1 MRISTLRKT
10 GMESDNRFLPALAGF
25 LCAAV
30 AAWLLVSTHR
40 YNSIVPLFALA
51 AVHIALTVTANALGV
66 RVAGYLLY
74 GKVTGVSRLST
85 SAAAWLAPL
94 AVSVKSSSPLA
105 IPVAAVV
112 AVFATLAMR
121 QVIDSND
128 GRGRVST
135 RPARS
140 DELFHLLPKPS
151 PFRLLSFF
159 GAAICAEAAFVEGT
173 SGNQT
178 IAVAVISLGAGI
190 VAWQAGG
197 APGARSPTRFAGKL
211 AFSWFALVLAFV
223 LTTRAIRS
231 ETGGGGDE
239 AIRRPGPTGAG
250 GQYWGV
256 MLWTDAPA
264 PDPQQAKNTPLSI
277 PSQFYKGMKVPLKIK
292 FNGVYW
298 FFRWPNRRLPSNAD
312 AMFGTPDQI
321 GFHSTDSTPLIMEAH
336 QLLEN
341 HIDLGCCSRIE
352 VNARSADGFPGTIAV
367 ELLLSDSSA
376 PLIRPLSL
384 GQAKIVEMESFQ
396 HKSHDVTLN
405 FGIPESPSVS
415 SFNQITF
422 RFYPNVNRRTVSPKV
437 AIRDLTLIPR

>member
-1 MRISTLRKT
+1 MRISALRET
-10 GMESDNRFLPALAGF
+10 GMESNSRFLPALAGF

-30 AAWLLVSTHR
+30 VARLLVSTHR
-40 YNSIVPLFALA
+40 YNSFVPLIALA
-51 AVHIALTVTANALGV
+51 AIHIALTVTANVMGV
-66 RVAGYLLY
+66 RMAGYLLY
-74 GKVTGVSRLST
+74 RNATGVSRLST
-85 SAAAWLAPL
+85 STAAWLAPL
-94 AVSVKSSSPLA
+94 AVSMKSGSPLA

-121 QVIDSND
+121 QVIDLHRE
-128 GRGRVST
+128 RGRVSS
-135 RPARS
+135 RAARS
-140 DELFHLLPKPS
+140 DEIFHLLPTPS

-173 SGNQT
+173 SGKQT
-178 IAVAVISLGAGI
+178 IAIAVISLGAGI

-197 APGARSPTRFAGKL
+197 APGARSATRIVGKL

-223 LTTRAIRS
+223 LTTRAIES

-256 MLWTDAPA
+256 MLWTETPA
-264 PDPQQAKNTPLSI
+264 PDPQQAKNSPLSI
-277 PSQFYKGMKVPLKIK
+277 PSQLYKGLKVPLKIK

-321 GFHSTDSTPLIMEAH
+321 GFHSTDSTPLVMEAH

-341 HIDLGCCSRIE
+341 HIDLGCCGRID
-352 VNARSADGFPGTIAV
+352 VNVRSADGFPGAIAV

-376 PLIRPLSL
+376 PLMRPVSM
-384 GQAKIVEMESFQ
+384 GQAKIVELESFQ

-405 FGIPESPSVS
+405 FGIPESPSIS
-415 SFNQITF
+415 TFNQITF